1 MGPGSSLDDVIKY
14 YEEDSWKRF
23 IEKIANLC
31 GVIEGVIRLYNEL
44 RKLVGQTLY
53 DVINKYGNVYEKIL
67 LGGITQ
73 EGESTEHSLAKFYE
87 EIFGIGVG
95 YSDIKTII
103 ELQEDGVPYEN
114 ALKKIKVS
122 EMRSEVPDEILY
134 LEKIY
139 NLARQI
145 LQMLKKESKAKVYEV
160 NSPTVGVEAHRDLL
174 NALLEI
180 LPQYEPLSFFIISLY
195 SVPRFYLER
204 HYPKLFSEDVQEL
217 LKKYGV
223 HLHVILEPNHMP
235 EPERGNWTIIGLDRN
250 CVAWLIREL
259 IMWAFKLI
267 RETYSTYSKY
277 YTGIEDE
284 FKKYWWSQLDKLR
297 AIRIPSDMQ
306 WYCGKRGYKIDTL
319 GNGEGEIVGELS
331 VWYFRDELQVDPKK
345 GLLAGYQVVSYAK
358 LFALLAPA
366 MFLGLG
372 YCIRKS
378 ADKVIVGGVCYWER

>member
-31 GVIEGVIRLYNEL
+31 RVAEGVIRLYNEL

-73 EGESTEHSLAKFYE
+73 EGTSTERSLAKFYE
-87 EIFGIGVG
+87 IIFGIGVDDP
-95 YSDIKTII
+95 DIII
-103 ELQEDGVPYEN
+103 RLQEDGVSYEN
-114 ALKKIKVS
+114 ALKEVKVIETDS
-122 EMRSEVPDEILY
+122 KVPDEILNY
-134 LEKIY
+134 LEEIY

-145 LQMLKKESKAKVYEV
+145 LQTLEKKSEAKVYKI
-160 NSPTVGVEAHRDLL
+160 NSPTIGVEAHRDLL

-217 LKKYGV
+217 LKSYGV

-235 EPERGNWTIIGLDRN
+235 KQERENWAIIGLDRN

-267 RETYSTYSKY
+267 RETHSIYSKY